1 VQLTAV
7 APDQLGDCRLVPPL
21 VDAEDAHALRADL
34 GRQVAY
40 ERLGGRV
47 GRSGA
52 AHPGRSR
59 RRPVGEQ
66 DHEDDDGV
74 LVLEQHLDLPVVSL
88 GTVAT
93 WNGARAELIGHRRS
107 GKLTMAIGHSRQGAT
122 SMTDPAQPRRG
133 STTEEKLRAAWVTE
147 PPKLTGKIQVVD
159 YDPDWPRL
167 FEREAERIR
176 DVLGERVVQLEHVGS
191 TSVPGLAAKPIID
204 VLLVVPDS
212 SDEPA
217 YVPDLE
223 AAGYRLVIREP
234 DWFEHRCLK
243 GPDTNVN
250 LHVYPPACPEIERY
264 LLFRDRLRS
273 HPEERAHYQRVKRE
287 LAERDWTYVQEYA
300 DAKTEVVEG
309 IIARARGGPRA

>member
-1 VQLTAV
+1 
-7 APDQLGDCRLVPPL
+7 
-21 VDAEDAHALRADL
+21 
-34 GRQVAY
+34 
-40 ERLGGRV
+40 
-47 GRSGA
+47 
-52 AHPGRSR
+52 
-59 RRPVGEQ
+59 
-66 DHEDDDGV
+66 
-74 LVLEQHLDLPVVSL
+74 
-88 GTVAT
+88 
-93 WNGARAELIGHRRS
+93 
-107 GKLTMAIGHSRQGAT
+107 
-122 SMTDPAQPRRG
+122 MTDPAQPRRG
-133 STTEEKLRAAWVTE
+133 PTTEEKLRAAWVTE
-147 PPKLTGKIQVVD
+147 PPRLTGKIQVVD
-159 YDPDWPRL
+159 YDPDWPGL

-176 DVLGERVVQLEHVGS
+176 DVLGERVVQLKHVGS

-204 VLLVVPDS
+204 ILLVVPDS

-234 DWFEHRCLK
+234 DRFEHRCLK